1 MALQSGMQA
10 GELRRHVRVEFQ
22 RRAWCEHHD
31 WTLYLPI
38 VNVSLDGL
46 FIQTSTPFARG
57 ELLRVCLT
65 DRNPLVSQL
74 IELEAEVM
82 WASPRGRVVG
92 VGCRIRDFAQGAEHY
107 GSLIEQLTLLGR

>member
-1 MALQSGMQA
+1 MALSVHS

-22 RRAWCEHHD
+22 GRAWCEHRD

-38 VNVSLDGL
+38 VNVSCDGL

-65 DRNPLVSQL
+65 DRNPLVVPL
-74 IELEAEVM
+74 IELEAEVR
-82 WASPRGRVVG
+82 WSSSRGKSIG
-92 VGCRIRDFAQGAEHY
+92 VGCRILDFAQGADRYAE
-107 GSLIEQLTLLGR
+107 LVEQLALLGR